1 MNGKALNKL
10 SYRCI
15 EGVPAESDIQ
25 LLLALYQR
33 IFEDAK
39 TEFFLDRLHTKEALI
54 SLMAYE
60 NMNPVGFKI
69 GYRYDPTTFYSWI
82 GGVLKPFRKQG
93 IGAELARL
101 QEQKVREKNYTK
113 LRTKSMNKYKSMMI
127 LNLKNGFDIVKI
139 YTNKTGQTKLIF
151 EKNL

>member
-1 MNGKALNKL
+1 M
-10 SYRCI
+10 
-15 EGVPAESDIQ
+15 
-25 LLLALYQR
+25 LLLLLLLLVQHLLLLFLY
-33 IFEDAK
+33 
-39 TEFFLDRLHTKEALI
+39 FLLQLPLI
-54 SLMAYE
+54 GLGIYIMS
-60 NMNPVGFKI
+60 
-69 GYRYDPTTFYSWI
+69 RYDPTTFYSWI

-101 QEQKVREKNYTK
+101 QEQKVKEKNYTK